1 MRTVAVV
8 QARLGS
14 SRFPRKVLSQ
24 IGDQSSIELLLKRL
38 SRSKKIDQIIVALA
52 DEPGVSDLSTVIVN
66 AGFDVYLGHVEN
78 VLLRVVE
85 AGRAFDAELLVR
97 VTGDCPFI
105 DAEVVDEV
113 ISLFQEQ
120 DLEYASNIDPPT
132 YPDGLDVEVFRLET
146 LERSL
151 RETSDLSDLEH
162 VTAHIRRSKGLR
174 TGNVAGKYDL
184 SKIRLTL
191 DEAGDLK
198 VIRDV
203 FEKLGG
209 RGDFTV
215 SDILEV
221 WKSAPSVFAGNMLIN
236 RNEGSTMGKGQK
248 LWRHAKAVIPGGNML
263 LSKRSEMFLP
273 DNWPSY
279 FSKAKGCEVWDLD
292 GNHFFDMASMGV
304 GTNTLGYGNEAVDE
318 AVLSAVKN
326 GNMSTLNCPEEVE
339 LVDRLLALNP
349 WAGMA
354 KLARTGGE
362 ANSIAVRIARA
373 STGKDKV
380 AICGYHGWHDWYL
393 SANLADDANL
403 DGHLLPGLQPNGVP
417 RQLKGT
423 VLPFEYND
431 IDTLRAILSGGD
443 VAAIKMEVYRSVEP
457 EDGFLSEVRNLAT
470 EQGVVL
476 IFDECTSGFRETFGG
491 LHKKYSVEP
500 DLAVY
505 GKALGNGYAIT
516 AVVGKTEVMQAAQDS
531 FISSTFWTERI
542 GPSAA
547 LASLKEMERLKSWE
561 LISSTGNKVR
571 SAWQAVADKN
581 RLKIKIS
588 GLPALSTFTFE
599 TEWAMEFKTYLTQQM
614 LAKGF
619 LASGIFYASTAHGD
633 EVLESYFFE
642 IGIIF
647 EEIANLSHPSKI
659 QSFLKGPVSHSGFK
673 RIN

>member
-52 DEPGVSDLSTVIVN
+52 DEPGVDYLSTVIAN

-120 DLEYASNIDPPT
+120 DLEYASNINPPT

-151 RETSDLSDLEH
+151 RETSDPYDLEH
-162 VTAHIRRSKGLR
+162 VTTYIRRSKGLR
-174 TGNVAGKYDL
+174 AGNVAGKDDL
-184 SKIRLTL
+184 SRIRLTL
-191 DEAGDLK
+191 DEAEDLK

-209 RGDFTV
+209 RCDFTV
-215 SDILEV
+215 SDIMEV
-221 WKSAPSVFAGNMLIN
+221 WKSTPSVFAGNMLIN
-236 RNEGSTMGKGQK
+236 RNEGSNMGKGQK

-304 GTNTLGYGNEAVDE
+304 GTNILGYGNEAVDE

-393 SANLADDANL
+393 SANLADDSNL

-431 IDTLRAILSGGD
+431 INALRAILSGGD

-457 EDGFLSEVRNLAT
+457 KDDFLSEVRNLAT

-491 LHKKYSVEP
+491 LHKKYRVEP

-561 LISSTGNKVR
+561 LISSTGNRVR

-581 RLKIKIS
+581 QLKIKIS

-619 LASGIFYASTAHGD
+619 LASGIFYASTAHSD

-659 QSFLKGPVSHSGFK
+659 QSLLKGPVSHGGFK